1 MNYKNLKYIFLIGLI
16 VFISIHTYFNKKRSL
31 QSLQQ
36 ATRIEKATI
45 VESKSSVVK
54 SEKKGIKKASKKASI
69 KFIKKII
76 LKQLLVA

>member
-16 VFISIHTYFNKKRSL
+16 VFISIHTYFNKKQNV

-36 ATRIEKATI
+36 ATRIEKTTI

-54 SEKKGIKKASKKASI
+54 PEKKGAKKSIKKVLK

-76 LKQLLVA
+76 LKQLLGA

>member
-16 VFISIHTYFNKKRSL
+16 VFISIHTFFNKK

-36 ATRIEKATI
+36 ATRIEKTTI

-54 SEKKGIKKASKKASI
+54 PEKKGAKKSIKKSI
-69 KFIKKII
+69 KEII
-76 LKQLLVA
+76 